1 MENLKEQIETIVN
14 KVKSDPE
21 FDTKFQENPVKTLE
35 EVMGVDLPDDKIN
48 DIITAVKT
56 KINLEDS
63 GILGK
68 IKGLF
73 N

>member
-1 MENLKEQIETIVN
+1 MEELKEKIEELIN
-14 KVKSDPE
+14 KVKNDPS
-21 FDTKFQENPVKTLE
+21 FSTRFQSEPVKVVE

-48 DIITAVKT
+48 EIIDTVKA
-56 KINLEDS
+56 KIKLDDS

-73 N
+73 D